1 MQKTVNKAVLVG
13 WSKSRVYETPCD
25 VIGISKLTGLKVAP
39 KSICTDRKIGT
50 WKAGNMEVL
59 QPVKC

>member
-1 MQKTVNKAVLVG
+1 MLVG